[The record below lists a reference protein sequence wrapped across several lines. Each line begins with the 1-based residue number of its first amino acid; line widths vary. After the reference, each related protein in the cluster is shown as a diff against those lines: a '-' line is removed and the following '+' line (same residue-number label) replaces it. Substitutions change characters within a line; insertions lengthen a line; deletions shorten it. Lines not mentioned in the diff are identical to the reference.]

1 MLFSGYNPAMATLLQ
16 PPPKAPQRKLRL
28 PPPQPGLENGDRLG
42 VAEFMRRYEARPGL
56 RNAQLIERTVY
67 LGSPVSATYH
77 AEPNGIIQGWLGTYS
92 LDHPELDIFPNA
104 TLLLDGDNAVQPDVI
119 LCRPTAGGRVWLDA
133 EGYLHGAPELICEIC
148 SSTASIDL
156 HAKFQAYRRNGV
168 REYLV
173 WLVQEKRVIWH
184 ELVDGGGGAQK
195 GKAGKPASR
204 HFPRLPPGVKAP
216 PQLDKAKVIKGLA

>member
-184 ELVDGGGGAQK
+184 ELVDGGFVAK
-195 GKAGKPASR
+195 KEKAGKLTSSI
-204 HFPRLPPGVKAP
+204 FPGLTLDVKALLK
-216 PQLDKAKVIKGLA
+216 LDKAKVIKGLA